1 MVQRQLTVLQVLPAL
16 RSGGVERGT
25 LEVARHLVAHGHR
38 SLVVSAGGGMVDQ
51 LTAEGSEHLTLP
63 IGRKSLLTLRLVP
76 ALRRYLREQQV
87 DVLHIRSRMPG
98 WVAFLAWRGMD
109 PATRPHLVST
119 VHGMYSVNAYSAVM
133 TRGER
138 VIAVSDT
145 VRDYVAANY
154 PRVDTGRIEVIHRGI
169 DPAEYPPGF
178 RPSAGWL
185 ANWSAEYPQLADRKI
200 ITLPGRITRLKG
212 HEDFLRLLGRLCAQD
227 HTVHG
232 LIVGGAEPRKQR
244 YLQELHAQIA
254 QLGLADHVSFTG
266 QRGDL
271 REILAISDIVLSLSN
286 KPESFGRTTLEA
298 LAMGVPVLGYDHGG
312 VGEIL
317 RRHYPAGRVPLHDI
331 AALTHGC
338 MAISRGQHIDLT
350 APPTTLRDMLD
361 ATLALYEA
369 VSRTP

>member
-1 MVQRQLTVLQVLPAL
+1 MVSKRLTVLQILPAL
-16 RSGGVERGT
+16 QSGGVERGT
-25 LEVARHLVAHGHR
+25 LEVAHHLVARGHR

-51 LTAEGSEHLTLP
+51 LTQEGSTHLALP
-63 IGRKSLLTLRLVP
+63 VGRKSLFTLRLVSR
-76 ALRRYLREQQV
+76 LRRYLREQQV
-87 DVLHIRSRMPG
+87 DILHIRSRMPG
-98 WVAFLAWRGMD
+98 WVAYLAWKGMH
-109 PATRPHLVST
+109 PAQRPRLVST

-145 VRDYVAANY
+145 VHDYIVDNY
-154 PRVDTGRIEVIHRGI
+154 PRIDAGRIAVIHRGI
-169 DPAEYPPGF
+169 DPAVYPTGF
-178 RPSAGWL
+178 RPSADWL
-185 ANWSAEYPQLADRKI
+185 ARWSAQFPQLADRKL

-212 HEDFLRLLGRLCAQD
+212 HEDFLRLLARLRTQD
-227 HTVHG
+227 PTVHG

-254 QLGLADHVSFTG
+254 QLGLADHVTFTG

-271 REILAISDIVLSLSN
+271 REILAISDIVLSPSN

-317 RRHYPAGRVPLHDI
+317 RRHYPAGRVPLRDI
-331 AALTHGC
+331 DALLRCC
-338 MAISRGQHIDLT
+338 MAVSRGQRIDLT
-350 APPTTLRDMLD
+350 VPPTTLQDMLD